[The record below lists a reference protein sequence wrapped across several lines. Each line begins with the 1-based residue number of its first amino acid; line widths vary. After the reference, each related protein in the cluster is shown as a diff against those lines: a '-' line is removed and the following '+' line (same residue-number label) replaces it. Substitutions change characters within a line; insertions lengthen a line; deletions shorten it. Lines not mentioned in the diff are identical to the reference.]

1 MSGVERE
8 LRRDMAGSV
17 SALNEKRAQVA
28 QLRNMLAAWQAYADT
43 LAQAGVI
50 AKPEKLMTQT
60 ANLLVL
66 TGL

>member
-28 QLRNMLAAWQAYADT
+28 QLRKMLADWQAFADT
-43 LAQAGVI
+43 LSRAGVI
-50 AKPEKLMTQT
+50 AKPEKLMMQT
-60 ANLLVL
+60 ADMLVS
-66 TGL
+66 TGR